1 MTSPIDFA
9 FLLLTFCLKRYS
21 AMKAQRLQSK
31 NQEGAGLVE
40 FAIVAPLL
48 VILLFGLLE
57 FGLSLYAK
65 EVLTNASREG
75 ARYGV
80 VYCSPRRTSGQIV
93 TQVQDYLTKSGF
105 TDTPNISVTGA
116 GGNTGGTLTVSVTY
130 PYTFQVLPGIFASF
144 FDSTMTGSVTLHAN
158 TAMVME

>member
-1 MTSPIDFA
+1 
-9 FLLLTFCLKRYS
+9 
-21 AMKAQRLQSK
+21 MKAQRLRSK

-40 FAIVAPLL
+40 FAILAPLL

-80 VYCSPRRTSGQIV
+80 IYSNPRRTKADIV
-93 TQVQDYLTKSGF
+93 TRVQTYLTDSGF
-105 TDTPNISVTGA
+105 NDTPYIDVTGA
-116 GGNTGGTLTVSVTY
+116 GGASGSQLTVIVQY
-130 PYTFQVLPGIFASF
+130 PYTFQVLPGFFASF
-144 FDSTMTGSVTLHAN
+144 FGSTMTGTVTLKAN
-158 TAMVME
+158 TIMLME

>member
-1 MTSPIDFA
+1 
-9 FLLLTFCLKRYS
+9 
-21 AMKAQRLQSK
+21 MKAQRLRSK

-40 FAIVAPLL
+40 FAILAPLL

-65 EVLTNASREG
+65 EALTNASREG

-80 VYCSPRRTSGQIV
+80 VYCSPRRTSGQII

-105 TDTPNISVTGA
+105 TDTPSVKVTGA
-116 GGNTGGTLTVSVTY
+116 GGDTGSVLTVSVTY
-130 PYTFQVLPGIFASF
+130 PYAFQVLPGIFSSF
-144 FDSTMTGSVTLHAN
+144 FNSTMTGTVTMQAN
-158 TAMVME
+158 TAIVME